1 MYPFFQEVG
10 VGGGKSV
17 HLKEPKLCNTSFT
30 GDHDNLYSMFMPYFM
45 STLSMVVCV
54 LDVYVVIFSFTVLD

>member
-1 MYPFFQEVG
+1 M
-10 VGGGKSV
+10 

-54 LDVYVVIFSFTVLD
+54 LDVYVGIFSFTVLD